1 MYTRLELIRKGMVEP
16 SPFRL
21 DELKAWD
28 QGRKARLILRIYAA
42 SLFLVFFGVCV
53 AIRVENPPADN
64 GGPFSQIEGIAP

>member
-1 MYTRLELIRKGMVEP
+1 MSYTRLELIRKGMVEP

-42 SLFLVFFGVCV
+42 SLFLVFLAAGL
-53 AIRVENPPADN
+53 AIRVENPPAVKLGASTVVGAN
-64 GGPFSQIEGIAP
+64 

>member
-1 MYTRLELIRKGMVEP
+1 MYTRLELIRQGMVEP

-42 SLFLVFFGVCV
+42 SLFLTFFGVLIAV
-53 AIRVENPPADN
+53 RVENPPAVKL
-64 GGPFSQIEGIAP
+64 GAVSEIQGEAP